1 MVEFDFG
8 VGFEGLRESNGD
20 MRVFMNVMIGR
31 DDLYHLPWK
40 CHALYLVSYDLCMLR
55 EKGAKDSEGGKSRVR
70 GGEKNRTY
78 PC

>member
-31 DDLYHLPWK
+31 DDLYHLSWK
-40 CHALYLVSYDLCMLR
+40 CHALHLVSYDLCILY
-55 EKGAKDSEGGKSRVR
+55 EKGATESEGGDSRER
-70 GGEKNRTY
+70 GQ
-78 PC
+78 